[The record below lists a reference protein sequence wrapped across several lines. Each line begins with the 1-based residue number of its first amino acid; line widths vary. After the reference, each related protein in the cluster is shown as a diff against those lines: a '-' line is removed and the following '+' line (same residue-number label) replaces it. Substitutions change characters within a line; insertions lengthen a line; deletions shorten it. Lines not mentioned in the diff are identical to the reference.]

1 MKNPRED
8 KDEVSKGYKET
19 PITKK
24 QGEVLDLTGSKRN
37 ESPKSNGI

>member
-24 QGEVLDLTGSKRN
+24 QGEVLDLTGNKRN
-37 ESPKSNGI
+37 ESPNSNGI